1 MCQWQKG
8 LTLIEV
14 LVALS
19 IFAIIL
25 TGAALVLYPT
35 MSANKQ
41 AQAMTAA
48 VTTARD
54 KLEELREGPLSS
66 GGDSIE
72 QPGSGDF
79 SRTWTV
85 GSGPT
90 ATTNTITVTVSWTD
104 SETHE
109 VELQTVIRP

>member
-1 MCQWQKG
+1 MCKWQKG

-14 LVALS
+14 MVALG
-19 IFAIIL
+19 IFAILL

-54 KLEELREGPLSS
+54 KIEELREGPLSG
-66 GGDSIE
+66 GGDTIA
-72 QPGSGDF
+72 QPGSGDV

-85 GSGPT
+85 GGGPT

-104 SETHE
+104 SETHQ
-109 VELQTVIRP
+109 VQLQTVIRP